1 MQLKY
6 NKEFS
11 FTASELTVYTYFCP
25 QYIRDKFYHNRSDQK
40 LSFIKRIKNWEQ
52 WPFKFLYGPIVPI
65 WFWYSLRSGSFWFF
79 TASNPKLTFGGMDG
93 EPKKEMHDLL
103 PPDLRP
109 NYFNVK
115 PEVDFSFVKK
125 ELEAANIYF
134 PLIVKPEIGGQGI
147 LFRKID
153 QEDHLRIYHQE
164 IPVEYFIQDFVTFPL
179 EISLFYYRMPNEEK
193 GTISGFLQKVPLQVI
208 GDGRSTLEQLIMTN
222 SKSKKRLEELRPKH
236 GENYQKVIPAGEKYM
251 LSHAGNHNRGAHFI
265 DLFNEINDDLVTML
279 DEISL
284 GINDFFYGWY
294 DIMCNSIE
302 ELKQG
307 KNFYILEYNG
317 CGAEPNHIYD
327 TGYSLGD
334 AYKEI
339 LKHWKMLFKISRYN
353 HRQGTAYWPFW
364 KGVRFR
370 KETKEYFKI
379 ITRADKRIP

>member
-1 MQLKY
+1 
-6 NKEFS
+6 
-11 FTASELTVYTYFCP
+11 
-25 QYIRDKFYHNRSDQK
+25 
-40 LSFIKRIKNWEQ
+40 
-52 WPFKFLYGPIVPI
+52 
-65 WFWYSLRSGSFWFF
+65 
-79 TASNPKLTFGGMDG
+79 MDG

-115 PEVDFSFVKK
+115 PGVHFSIIKT
-125 ELEAANIYF
+125 ELELAGIYY

-153 QEDHLRIYHQE
+153 DENHLRIYHKE

-179 EISLFYYRMPNEEK
+179 EISLFYYRMPGEEK
-193 GTISGFLQKVPLQVI
+193 GTISGFLQKVPLNVM

-222 SKSKKRLEELRPKH
+222 SKSMKRLEELRSKH
-236 GENYQKVIPAGEKYM
+236 GENYQKVIPADEKYI
-251 LSHAGNHNRGAHFI
+251 LSHAGNHNRGAQFI
-265 DLFNEINDDLVTML
+265 DLSSEINDELITML

-284 GINDFFYGWY
+284 NINDFFYGRY

-302 ELKQG
+302 ELKQRR
-307 KNFYILEYNG
+307 NFYILEYNG

-327 TGYSLGD
+327 TGYSLVA

-353 HRQGTAYWPFW
+353 NRQGVAYWPFW

-370 KETKEYFKI
+370 KETKEYFRI
-379 ITRADKRIP
+379 ITRVDKKIP

>member
-1 MQLKY
+1 
-6 NKEFS
+6 
-11 FTASELTVYTYFCP
+11 
-25 QYIRDKFYHNRSDQK
+25 
-40 LSFIKRIKNWEQ
+40 
-52 WPFKFLYGPIVPI
+52 
-65 WFWYSLRSGSFWFF
+65 
-79 TASNPKLTFGGMDG
+79 MDG

-103 PPDLRP
+103 PPKFRP

-115 PEVDFSFVKK
+115 PGDDFSFVKK
-125 ELEAANIYF
+125 ELEETGISY

-153 QEDHLRIYHQE
+153 DENHLRIYHEE
-164 IPVEYFIQDFVTFPL
+164 IPVEYFIQDFVTYPL
-179 EISLFYYRMPNEEK
+179 EISLFYYRMPNEK
-193 GTISGFLQKVPLQVI
+193 RGTISGFLQKVPLQVM
-208 GDGRSTLEQLIMTN
+208 GDGRSTLEQLIMAN
-222 SKSKKRLEELRPKH
+222 SKSEKRLEELRPKH
-236 GENYQKVIPAGEKYM
+236 GENYGKVIGKGEKFM
-251 LSHAGNHNRGAHFI
+251 LSHAGNHNRGARFI
-265 DLFNEINDDLVTML
+265 DLSSEINNDLVKML

-284 GINDFFYGWY
+284 GINDFFYGRY

-327 TGYSLGD
+327 TGYSLSE

-353 HRQGTAYWPFW
+353 HRQGIAYWPFW

-370 KETKEYFKI
+370 KETKAYFKI
-379 ITRADKRIP
+379 ITHADKRIP